1 MMSFIC
7 TNMGILLTGN
17 FSCFPKH
24 CLPFDVII
32 NRCQLVLTFNCVSK
46 RPKHTDSWHFFSAEF
61 LIDIIGKNIRFLSK
75 FILLVSGCSQG
86 QDYGVSYLQH
96 GLQDGSN
103 NNEEDDGEEE
113 GSVDDL
119 KFDEASLDSED

>member
-1 MMSFIC
+1 MC
-7 TNMGILLTGN
+7 AN
-17 FSCFPKH
+17 
-24 CLPFDVII
+24 
-32 NRCQLVLTFNCVSK
+32 
-46 RPKHTDSWHFFSAEF
+46 
-61 LIDIIGKNIRFLSK
+61 

-119 KFDEASLDSED
+119 KLDEASLDSEDQQGDAFCHPPAQTDRKLTCKAIKITVKIQPHTANKT

>member
-1 MMSFIC
+1 MH
-7 TNMGILLTGN
+7 G
-17 FSCFPKH
+17 
-24 CLPFDVII
+24 
-32 NRCQLVLTFNCVSK
+32 
-46 RPKHTDSWHFFSAEF
+46 
-61 LIDIIGKNIRFLSK
+61 K

-103 NNEEDDGEEE
+103 NDEEDDGEEE

-119 KFDEASLDSED
+119 KLDEAGLNSEDQQGDAFCHPPGNKHAK